1 MMKDRFK
8 FRAKRIDNNQWYYG
22 CYLFLKNP
30 PEYDWSGKK
39 KESKGDIHFIIDEN
53 DINYAI
59 APQTLGQCTGLNDKN
74 GKLIFEGDIVRVD
87 ENLFEIVY
95 EIGSFMIATK
105 TNCASIHQFKGYWND
120 NVYPLSQLYFEYENE
135 EFTIDNLEIIGN
147 IYENPELLKGGE
159 K

>member
-1 MMKDRFK
+1 MKDRFK
-8 FRAKRIDNNQWYYG
+8 YKVIDTTTNKIYANMNDLSKEEQNAHFLLTQDGRIIKKYYNNDNLMLVEMSIYKP
-22 CYLFLKNP
+22 LF
-30 PEYDWSGKK
+30 
-39 KESKGDIHFIIDEN
+39 
-53 DINYAI
+53 
-59 APQTLGQCTGLNDKN
+59 CTGLKDKN

-147 IYENPELLKGGE
+147 IYENPELLEGE